1 MTVVSGSI
9 SPTRELSGVP
19 TLPATAT
26 GSSAA
31 RQISPQSS
39 ATVVLPL
46 VPVMPTKALGSARQ
60 ASSTSPTTSTP
71 RSRASRIT
79 AALSGTP
86 GLLTTQRTRS
96 RSPTPSPSRWIS
108 TPRAS
113 NPSAPF
119 GAPESDPITFSPIA
133 RSIRAA
139 AWPERAR
146 PATRNGPS
154 GSGGRGFEDF
164 AIRRSFALAGRDPL
178 GGLGSSADADR
189 SSRADVRRRGRGLR
203 GGTAGLPGCSDRP
216 GGRRAWPWARIRR
229 GRSCGWDGKLTRGLV
244 GRFGRVIAVEPLEGM
259 LAQLRQSLPEVEAH
273 VGRAEEIPL
282 EDGLADAVFC
292 GQAFHWFANSE
303 ALAEIARVL
312 RPGGGLALI
321 WNISPWETREG
332 PWFAALDDLLEGSRA
347 DLSVVRRHGS
357 GVWREAFESDELF
370 EELRGDGF
378 EHSHRLTRESFVATM
393 KSRSYIATL
402 ADAERDEILDAIEA

>member
-1 MTVVSGSI
+1 MTVVSRSI
-9 SPTRELSGVP
+9 SPMRELSGVP

-46 VPVMPTKALGSARQ
+46 VPVIPTKALGSARQ

-119 GAPESDPITFSPIA
+119 GAPESDPITSSPIA

-146 PATRNGPS
+146 PAIRNGPS
-154 GSGGRGFEDF
+154 GSGGGGFGDFPLRGSFSLAGGDPLGGGRGFEDF

-178 GGLGSSADADR
+178 GGWDHLMMQIDPLAQTFDGAAGAYEEGRPDYPAAAIDRVVAELG
-189 SSRADVRRRGRGLR
+189 L
-203 GGTAGLPGCSDRP
+203 GGDSTVVDLAAGT
-216 GGRRAWPWARIRR
+216 
-229 GRSCGWDGKLTRGLV
+229 GKLTRGLV
-244 GRFGRVIAVEPLEGM
+244 GRFGRVIAVEPLEG
-259 LAQLRQSLPEVEAH
+259 
-273 VGRAEEIPL
+273 
-282 EDGLADAVFC
+282 
-292 GQAFHWFANSE
+292 
-303 ALAEIARVL
+303 
-312 RPGGGLALI
+312 
-321 WNISPWETREG
+321 
-332 PWFAALDDLLEGSRA
+332 
-347 DLSVVRRHGS
+347 
-357 GVWREAFESDELF
+357 
-370 EELRGDGF
+370 
-378 EHSHRLTRESFVATM
+378 
-393 KSRSYIATL
+393 
-402 ADAERDEILDAIEA
+402 

>member
-1 MTVVSGSI
+1 MTVVSRSI

-133 RSIRAA
+133 RSIRAE

-164 AIRRSFALAGRDPL
+164 AIRRSFALAGRL
-178 GGLGSSADADR
+178 AEL
-189 SSRADVRRRGRGLR
+189 RR
-203 GGTAGLPGCSDRP
+203 
-216 GGRRAWPWARIRR
+216 
-229 GRSCGWDGKLTRGLV
+229 
-244 GRFGRVIAVEPLEGM
+244 
-259 LAQLRQSLPEVEAH
+259 SLPEVEAQ
-273 VGRAEEIPL
+273 VGRAGEIPL

-292 GQAFHWFANSE
+292 GQAFRWFANSE

-357 GVWREAFESDELF
+357 GVWRQVFEGDELF
-370 EELRGDGF
+370 EELQGDGY
-378 EHSHRLTRESFVATM
+378 EHSHRLTREAFVATM
-393 KSRSYIATL
+393 KSRS
-402 ADAERDEILDAIEA
+402 